1 MQLANLT
8 VKNFRSCR
16 ETRITFA
23 PDLTVLVGENASGKS
38 AIIDA
43 LRLSTFPA
51 SGRQTAWFAVE
62 KDLNHLSVAG
72 DPVTLTARYGNLSET
87 ENAVYLAELVDSH
100 DDLIYTA
107 SFATSP
113 GTPRRNLLSWSVG
126 ESLAEDPEPAL
137 RRRISHVY
145 LPPLRDAVRDLDGGD
160 QAQLHDVLRLLLDGD
175 QEAKD
180 SFLCTADTAL
190 RTIADHDVATSSRN
204 SIQGYFSR
212 TVPPNREHVIELNQR
227 EPDLRRIARLL
238 RLQLSEHGVPIGD
251 IASTGLGYANL
262 LYISMIVLQ
271 LAKAKDSDLTL
282 LLVEEPEAHL
292 HPQLQ
297 LVLLAFLHDQAK
309 LSGESTETMRP
320 AGKVQVVVTTHSPVL
335 ASTMSIDRIVV
346 VARDS
351 GDEGWSTKATA
362 LRDLGLE
369 AVAVRKIDR
378 YLNST
383 RAALLFA
390 RDVVLVE
397 GIAEML
403 LLPSLASYHF
413 RGLAALASLPAPTDG
428 AQASSENACGTGDLL
443 EDDSVATELDAR
455 RMERQFAS
463 ATIVSVEGVDFEPYL
478 RLLLDGDHPRVDRVV
493 VVTDR
498 DDTGA
503 GDVRKKTYEEL
514 FPDAAAEG
522 RLVVEVGGT
531 TLEAEIFRESANE
544 QILQKAFLT
553 LHSGSKHH
561 WKNVADAVEDKT
573 PDERAEIFAQAIGA
587 ESAKEEFYLDISK
600 GDFAH
605 LVSESIHANTDGTL
619 AVPQYLL
626 RAIEAVAHAT
636 TDSAPE

>member
-1 MQLANLT
+1 MQLASLT
-8 VKNFRSCR
+8 VKNFRSCSD
-16 ETRITFA
+16 TRITFA

-51 SGRQTAWFAVE
+51 SGRQTAWFSVE
-62 KDLNHLSVAG
+62 KDLSHLSVAG
-72 DPVTLTARYGNLSET
+72 DPVSLTARYGSLSET
-87 ENAVYLAELVDSH
+87 EKAVYLAELVDSH

-113 GTPRRNLLSWSVG
+113 GVPRRNVLSWAVG

-160 QAQLHDVLRLLLDGD
+160 QSQLHDVLKLLLDGD
-175 QEAKD
+175 QDAED
-180 SFLCTADTAL
+180 GFISTANTAL
-190 RTIADHDVATSSRN
+190 RTIADHDVATASRD

-238 RLQLSEHGVPIGD
+238 RLQLSEHCVPIGD

-292 HPQLQ
+292 HPQLE

-309 LSGESTETMRP
+309 LSGDSTETMRP

-335 ASTMSIDRIVV
+335 ASTMSIDRLVV

-351 GDEGWSTKATA
+351 AEAGWSTKTTA
-362 LRDLGLE
+362 LSELGLKE
-369 AVAVRKIDR
+369 TDVRKIDR
-378 YLNST
+378 YLNAT

-413 RGLAALASLPAPTDG
+413 RNLAMLEVLPTPADN
-428 AQASSENACGTGDLL
+428 AQESSENADATSDLPK
-443 EDDSVATELDAR
+443 DDIVATELEAR
-455 RMERQFAS
+455 QRERQFAS
-463 ATIVSVEGVDFEPYL
+463 ATIVSVEGVDFAPYL

-498 DDTGA
+498 DHTGA
-503 GDVRKKTYEEL
+503 GDVRKKDYEEL
-514 FPDAAAEG
+514 FPDAATAG

-531 TLEAEIFRESANE
+531 TLEAEIFRESENE
-544 QILQKAFLT
+544 EILQKAFLA
-553 LHSGSKHH
+553 LRSGSKHH
-561 WKNVADAVEDKT
+561 WDKVVDAVAHKT
-573 PDERAEIFAQAIGA
+573 PAERAEIFAQAIGA

-605 LVSESIHANTDGTL
+605 LVSESIHANTDGAL
-619 AVPQYLL
+619 VVPKYLR
-626 RAIEAVAHAT
+626 RAIEAVAHINA
-636 TDSAPE
+636 DRGPE